1 MTRQAPSQK
10 NATTELE
17 RIYRPI
23 RADLEATT
31 DVLKERL
38 RHANATFDGYLE
50 YSFRLGGKRM
60 RPALLLLCA
69 KAWGRVD
76 RRCLLCGAAIEMIHT
91 GSLVHDD
98 ILDGARFRRALET
111 VNAKWDS
118 HRAVLIGDMLITRAF
133 DLICE
138 CDDSAVFRAVS
149 RFCQSTVEGEL
160 MQTDAIGDFNLT
172 SGDYATIVGGKTAS
186 LIECATYLG
195 GYLAGARD
203 AALDAFAE
211 IGRALGIAFQIVDD
225 ALDLVGD
232 EKTAGKTLGSDLAN
246 KKETLPLILFFESA
260 SPEAAR
266 EMSDWIARANE
277 SDARDAVAGLLR
289 ESGAL
294 ARAYAEAERLIDSAI
309 EKIEYLRPLATPT
322 EFGNAAFDSLVDIAR
337 FVGARNK

>member
-1 MTRQAPSQK
+1 MTRQAPSPK
-10 NATTELE
+10 NAATELE

-23 RADLEATT
+23 RAELEATT
-31 DVLKERL
+31 DALKERL

-76 RRCLLCGAAIEMIHT
+76 RRCLLCGAALEMIHT

-118 HRAVLIGDMLITRAF
+118 HRAVLIGDLLITRAF

-138 CDDSAVFRAVS
+138 CDDSVIFRTVS
-149 RFCQSTVEGEL
+149 RLCQATVEGEL
-160 MQTDAIGDFNLT
+160 MQTESIGDFGLT
-172 SGDYATIVGGKTAS
+172 SADYTAIVGGKTAS

-195 GYLAGARD
+195 GYLAGAQESE
-203 AALDAFAE
+203 LDAFAE
-211 IGRALGIAFQIVDD
+211 IGRALGVAFQIVDD

-260 SPEAAR
+260 SADSAR
-266 EMSDWIARANE
+266 EMTDLIERASE
-277 SDARDAVAGLLR
+277 PDAREAVACLLR

-294 ARAYAEAERLIDSAI
+294 AAAYAEAERLIESAVS
-309 EKIEYLRPLATPT
+309 KIEYLRTVASPSVSDD
-322 EFGNAAFDSLVDIAR
+322 AAFDSLVEIAR
-337 FVGARNK
+337 FIGARNK

>member
-60 RPALLLLCA
+60 RPAMLLLCA

-138 CDDSAVFRAVS
+138 CDDLFVFKLHDRS
-149 RFCQSTVEGEL
+149 FP
-160 MQTDAIGDFNLT
+160 
-172 SGDYATIVGGKTAS
+172 AS
-186 LIECATYLG
+186 LRLH
-195 GYLAGARD
+195 L
-203 AALDAFAE
+203 
-211 IGRALGIAFQIVDD
+211 
-225 ALDLVGD
+225 
-232 EKTAGKTLGSDLAN
+232 N
-246 KKETLPLILFFESA
+246 ETW
-260 SPEAAR
+260 R
-266 EMSDWIARANE
+266 
-277 SDARDAVAGLLR
+277 
-289 ESGAL
+289 
-294 ARAYAEAERLIDSAI
+294 
-309 EKIEYLRPLATPT
+309 
-322 EFGNAAFDSLVDIAR
+322 
-337 FVGARNK
+337 